1 MRKRM
6 IFLLLALALMAAGC
20 SKAQEEYAAIDPA
33 PTQEAE
39 ATAQPDP
46 SQAPQA
52 EATPGAAEVQ
62 AGEGTEPSAIPDL
75 TDWACY
81 TGTMEDGAV
90 VYLAFDSTATKG
102 VFMALYDQAG
112 QSVLIC
118 GDYRYDE
125 ATGVETI
132 QAGAAGPAIR
142 FINTPVANGVF
153 ALQLGQ
159 QGQVQVEEAD
169 QAKAMECAAR
179 IQAGA
184 QDITAD
190 FLTKLG

>member
-90 VYLAFDSTATKG
+90 VYLASCTLLKEW
-102 VFMALYDQAG
+102 VPCPKALRSG
-112 QSVLIC
+112 SSSEI
-118 GDYRYDE
+118 
-125 ATGVETI
+125 
-132 QAGAAGPAIR
+132 
-142 FINTPVANGVF
+142 
-153 ALQLGQ
+153 
-159 QGQVQVEEAD
+159 
-169 QAKAMECAAR
+169 
-179 IQAGA
+179 
-184 QDITAD
+184 
-190 FLTKLG
+190 

>member
-39 ATAQPDP
+39 ATAQSDP

-52 EATPGAAEVQ
+52 EANPGAAEVQ

-169 QAKAMECAAR
+169 SAKAMECAAR